1 MEIKGKDVVRQV
13 SMLAGHI
20 ADMRGASY
28 EDYERTVSAL
38 WDDPPLAAF
47 LLRQSVGDFARGVS
61 AVTAYAVEG
70 LEAVDE
76 ESEDLG
82 REALENCRLRLEID
96 ARRLGVTL
104 SAEALKGEIETYL
117 VARTVVLWLGLSGNV
132 YGEGAETL
140 AREIVERLEQ
150 NEPPASHPRRRRHL
164 PPF

>member
-61 AVTAYAVEG
+61 AWTPKPWRIG
-70 LEAVDE
+70 
-76 ESEDLG
+76 G
-82 REALENCRLRLEID
+82 
-96 ARRLGVTL
+96 
-104 SAEALKGEIETYL
+104 SASRSTRG
-117 VARTVVLWLGLSGNV
+117 GS
-132 YGEGAETL
+132 
-140 AREIVERLEQ
+140 
-150 NEPPASHPRRRRHL
+150 ASR
-164 PPF
+164 

>member
-82 REALENCRLRLEID
+82 REALENCRLRFEID
-96 ARRLGVTL
+96 AGGLGVT
-104 SAEALKGEIETYL
+104 
-117 VARTVVLWLGLSGNV
+117 VARAERECLWRRGRDAGPRDSRAARTKRTACVASTAQAALTTVLS
-132 YGEGAETL
+132 
-140 AREIVERLEQ
+140 
-150 NEPPASHPRRRRHL
+150 
-164 PPF
+164 